1 MQHIKPTAPA
11 VDAIEQDFLDALRRL
26 KDGTPTH
33 KALKAAKMKGV
44 IKINASNVAME
55 AARSRTLIA
64 MENCRY
70 PRVREMIK
78 QAKSGK
84 HTVPTTHTQLI
95 ERLRANVADLKVQRD
110 QYQAEATAH
119 FLARIKAEK
128 VAAQERAA
136 TARIKKEL
144 LEARKIAHLVPV
156 K

>member
-1 MQHIKPTAPA
+1 MDVVEK
-11 VDAIEQDFLDALRRL
+11 DFLDALRRL
-26 KDGTPTH
+26 KEGTPTH
-33 KALKAAKMKGV
+33 KALKAAQMKGV
-44 IKINASNVAME
+44 LKINASNVAME
-55 AARSRTLIA
+55 AARSRTLIS

-84 HTVPTTHTQLI
+84 HAVPTTHTQLI
-95 ERLRANVADLKVQRD
+95 ERLRANLADLKVQRD

-119 FLARIKAEK
+119 FLARVKAEK
-128 VAAQERAA
+128 TAAQEKAA

-144 LEARKIAHLVPV
+144 LEIKKVAHFVSA

>member
-55 AARSRTLIA
+55 AARSRRRIA

-70 PRVREMIK
+70 PCVREMIK

>member
-1 MQHIKPTAPA
+1 MQHVKPTAPA
-11 VDAIEQDFLDALRRL
+11 VDVIEQDFLDALRRL

-33 KALKAAKMKGV
+33 KVLKAAKMKGV
-44 IKINASNVAME
+44 LKINASNVAME

-64 MENCRY
+64 MEHCKY

-78 QAKSGK
+78 QAKNGK
-84 HTVPTTHTQLI
+84 HVVPTTHTQLI

-110 QYQAEATAH
+110 QYQAEATMH

-128 VAAQERAA
+128 MAVQERSA
-136 TARIKKEL
+136 TSRIKKEL
-144 LEARKIAHLVPV
+144 VEARKIAHLLPT